1 MNCNKTELLKT
12 PFIVEEHRA
21 AIMSDDGNAS
31 KGGKTLLSEQ
41 QYDGRMVFVAAKD
54 QTRDVVRKITGA
66 ALEGA
71 VHGFPVYLF
80 SVRANTVNI
89 STKATC
95 IARSIMSQNE
105 GKDLACQPSFRENRN
120 EVTTKVMMLESV
132 ADKVQPTTGIT
143 DMTVGSKS
151 KITEVAGAIAGQIR
165 EGTGVTLTG
174 VGPNAVFNAVR
185 AVAVARQYLEQRGDA
200 TDLVYQPEF
209 IEIQLEGREN
219 TTNAVKLTIM
229 SITKEEDEAAE

>member
-1 MNCNKTELLKT
+1 
-12 PFIVEEHRA
+12 
-21 AIMSDDGNAS
+21 MSDSGNDS
-31 KGGKTLLSEQ
+31 KGGKIQLSE

-120 EVTTKVMMLESV
+120 EVTTKVMMFETI
-132 ADKVQPTTGIT
+132 ADKVQPTDGVT

-185 AVAVARQYLEQRGDA
+185 AVAVARQYLEQRGDNN
-200 TDLVYQPEF
+200 DLVYQPEF
-209 IEIQLEGREN
+209 IEIQLEGRDN
-219 TTNAVKLTIM
+219 TTNAVKLNLF
-229 SITKEEDEAAE
+229 SISKEASEEAAE